1 MNKEAK
7 GIERM
12 VGGKEVIFQ
21 YFMVIHFG
29 YIKHF
34 VILAQWECGEQKV
47 KKIYGVFIMC
57 RDKRCY
63 SHRSYRKLVAALLKL
78 AIDPMSMLLRYSKYY
93 MINKE
98 HIPSLLVNDY
108 LNCNDFSTL

>member
-34 VILAQWECGEQKV
+34 VILAQWECVDQIGKI
-47 KKIYGVFIMC
+47 IYGIFIKC

-63 SHRSYRKLVAALLKL
+63 SHRSTSELVAVLLKL
-78 AIDPMSMLLRYSKYY
+78 EIDLMSMILRDNKYN
-93 MINKE
+93 MIN
-98 HIPSLLVNDY
+98 
-108 LNCNDFSTL
+108 